1 MDRKKKFFYWKLA
14 ITVISFVFT
23 VMMISDIDWRN
34 LSNNYIDP
42 VRWKEIGYDLG
53 VGVFSAMVLIWFV
66 DEISEHIQDKIS
78 KNTEKEK
85 IKRANRILCKYI
97 ERYELFFYCVVT
109 PVKQREFENIKM
121 PLEFTFKD
129 MRDLYFSTI
138 LISEGIFDSSIEC
151 FVKAEKEL
159 KDEIELTLRDMEF
172 EYFPEIRESLLE
184 FVEVS
189 LKYNE
194 QGAWLSAKTARAG
207 TKTLADEVKDMLE
220 NDADNQYKEIKTG
233 KKEYSHN
240 LVHTYIALYEMLHAE
255 RNAILKYKQEI
266 EQI

>member
-1 MDRKKKFFYWKLA
+1 MDRKKKFFYWKLV

-23 VMMISDIDWRN
+23 VIMISDIDWRN
-34 LSNNYIDP
+34 LSNNYVDP
-42 VRWKEIGYDLG
+42 ARWKEIGYDLG

-78 KNTEKEK
+78 ISTEKEK
-85 IKRANRILCKYI
+85 IKRANRILSKYI

-109 PVKQREFENIKM
+109 PIEQREFDNIKM

-159 KDEIELTLRDMEF
+159 KDEIELSLRDMEF
-172 EYFPEIRESLLE
+172 EHFPEIRESLLKY
-184 FVEVS
+184 VEAS
-189 LKYNE
+189 LRYNE
-194 QGAWLSAKTARAG
+194 KGAWLSAKTAKADS
-207 TKTLADEVKDMLE
+207 KTLADTVKEMLE
-220 NDADNQYKEIKTG
+220 NDADEHYREIKAG
-233 KKEYSHN
+233 EKEYPHN

-255 RNAILKYKQEI
+255 RNAILKYKQELEKI
-266 EQI
+266 